1 MSTNAHD
8 RPASAAAPS
17 GQTARRIEQ
26 LLREQLQ
33 PSELEVR
40 DDSAAHAG
48 HASAGG
54 KGHFRLRIVSTSFA
68 GLTPMQRHRRVY
80 AVLAPL
86 WERELHALSV
96 EALAPE
102 EAARGRA

>member
-1 MSTNAHD
+1 VT
-8 RPASAAAPS
+8 ASLQPRGGAPS
-17 GQTARRIEQ
+17 SAQTARRIEQ

-40 DDSAAHAG
+40 DDSAAHVG
-48 HASAGG
+48 HTSGAG

-86 WERELHALSV
+86 WEHELHALSM
-96 EALAPE
+96 EALSPE
-102 EAARGRA
+102 EVSNRRT

>member
-1 MSTNAHD
+1 MSTSAHS
-8 RPASAAAPS
+8 RAAAEAASA
-17 GQTARRIEQ
+17 QTARRIEQ

-33 PSELEVR
+33 PNEIDVR

-48 HASAGG
+48 HASAAG
-54 KGHFRLRIVSTSFA
+54 KGHFRLRIVSRSFA

-80 AVLAPL
+80 AILAPL
-86 WERELHALSV
+86 WEHELHALSM

-102 EAARGRA
+102 EVSKRSA

>member
-1 MSTNAHD
+1 MSGRTHSHA
-8 RPASAAAPS
+8 AGAQGSA
-17 GQTARRIEQ
+17 QTARRIEQ

-33 PSELEVR
+33 PNELDVR

-48 HASAGG
+48 HASAAG
-54 KGHFRLRIVSTSFA
+54 KGHFRLRIVSRSFA

-80 AVLAPL
+80 AILAPL
-86 WERELHALSV
+86 WEHELHALSL

-102 EAARGRA
+102 EAPHRAP

>member
-1 MSTNAHD
+1 VSTSAHS
-8 RPASAAAPS
+8 RAVGAEASA
-17 GQTARRIEQ
+17 QTARRIEQ

-33 PSELEVR
+33 PNEIEIQ
-40 DDSAAHAG
+40 DESAAHAG

-54 KGHFRLRIVSTSFA
+54 KGHFRLRIVSRSFA

-80 AVLAPL
+80 AILAPL
-86 WERELHALSV
+86 WERELHALSM

-102 EAARGRA
+102 EVSNRSA